1 MIVAEIRRQSIRT
14 IVVAETRPAPVRTT
28 ARRRAV
34 MGISLVAVRATTR
47 WGITARGAPPVAT
60 AHADNK
66 VSTEAART
74 AAAAV
79 ILQLREAAAGA
90 TPRPAGAAEETVPQQ
105 EAAGA
110 LARALRRVPAEDDA
124 NVVLIS
130 SVVQQWTHAQHLSGR
145 IP

>member
-47 WGITARGAPPVAT
+47 WGITAREAPPVAI

-79 ILQLREAAAGA
+79 ILQLREAATGATAARRAGA
-90 TPRPAGAAEETVPQQ
+90 DPVAVAAVAAAEGATKRQPR
-105 EAAGA
+105 AAAVEGVDDLIAA
-110 LARALRRVPAEDDA
+110 L
-124 NVVLIS
+124 
-130 SVVQQWTHAQHLSGR
+130 
-145 IP
+145 